1 MRSEGMEGRERP
13 RLRRVRFA
21 AALKPW
27 QDAGPLLVHDHERKA
42 SLRPGR
48 LAFDA
53 ADRVDM
59 PYPTTPAGRL
69 SLRRWI
75 ARWPLSR
82 SRAAVLADGVLA
94 GFPVMTL
101 LLPYLLVQA
110 PNNLIRAGLV
120 IAATCLFS
128 ASSPARQRLERDES
142 VRIHAR
148 FWDRI
153 IETPLPPADADDAG
167 DDSLQR
173 AFLLHRGLEGVLTLA
188 AEGRSLHVPAAVT
201 IAAAG
206 LILSSPDT
214 TLRAPLAIALPLALS
229 FAFLLGGGQFA
240 LSNRL
245 TFSRHG
251 LSRLEIRLARAMPN
265 LRQLGLASQ
274 RLFELVTRQQ
284 ETAGRRR
291 SSRLL
296 DAAAGAAPFWFAL
309 AILAVALAMRH
320 PIDAAGLGGLLLLV
334 PATYCA
340 ADIGQ
345 RLARLLDAWRRIGAI
360 WPLLLDRP
368 DPTAEECPVAHIQT
382 VRLDDIH
389 FRHDP
394 ASTPLFMAFSL
405 AISCGEVV
413 ALTGPSGSGKSTL
426 MAILMGLKRPQTGRI
441 AVNGQWRD
449 WHALSNYRARIA
461 GIFQDTPIGFVTI
474 RGVIGQ
480 NAPMAREA
488 DILQA
493 AADASLAQAIAAL
506 PMGLQTL
513 VVEGGFPQSLGQQ
526 LLIAR
531 ALAQAPDL
539 LVLDETFSNLDRD
552 VVAGILAAVRR
563 RGIALLFATHRA
575 DLALLADRT
584 VHLAPTSQELRCP
597 NA

>member
-1 MRSEGMEGRERP
+1 MEGRD
-13 RLRRVRFA
+13 RLRFRRIRFA
-21 AALKPW
+21 AALKPS
-27 QDAGPLLVHDHERKA
+27 QNAGPLLVHDHDRKA
-42 SLRPGR
+42 WLRR
-48 LAFDA
+48 IAVDA
-53 ADRVDM
+53 GDRVDM
-59 PYPTTPAGRL
+59 PYPTVPAGRL
-69 SLRRWI
+69 SLRSWI

-82 SRAAVLADGVLA
+82 SRAAVLADAMLA
-94 GFPVMTL
+94 GFPIMTL
-101 LLPYLLVQA
+101 LLPYLLLQA
-110 PNNLIRAGLV
+110 PNDLIRAGLIV
-120 IAATCLFS
+120 AATCLFS

-153 IETPLPPADADDAG
+153 IESTLPAADPDDTS

-173 AFLLHRGLEGVLTLA
+173 AFLLQRGLKGALTLA
-188 AEGRSLHVPAAVT
+188 AEGRNLFAPAAVA
-201 IAAAG
+201 IAAAV
-206 LILSSPDT
+206 LILSLPDT
-214 TLRAPLAIALPLALS
+214 TLHALLAIILPLALS
-229 FAFLLGGGQFA
+229 FTFLLGGRQLA
-240 LSNRL
+240 LSNRVA
-245 TFSRHG
+245 FSRHRV
-251 LSRLEIRLARAMPN
+251 SRLEIRLARAMPN
-265 LRQLGLASQ
+265 LRQLGLAPQ

-284 ETAGRRR
+284 ETAEHRRALR
-291 SSRLL
+291 MLG
-296 DAAAGAAPFWFAL
+296 AAAGAAPFWLTAASL
-309 AILAVALAMRH
+309 AMVLAMRQ
-320 PIDAAGLGGLLLLV
+320 PLDAAGLARLLLLV

-345 RLARLLDAWRRIGAI
+345 RLAQLLDAWRRTGAI
-360 WPLLLDRP
+360 RPLLLDRP
-368 DPTAEECPVAHIQT
+368 CPTAEECPVARIRT

-394 ASTPLFMAFSL
+394 ASASLFTAFSL

-426 MAILMGLKRPQTGRI
+426 MAILMGLKTPQAGRI

-449 WHALSNYRARIA
+449 WPALSTYRTRIA

-474 RGVIGQ
+474 RGIISQ

-488 DILQA
+488 DVLQA
-493 AADASLAQAIAAL
+493 AADAGLAQAIATL

-513 VVEGGFPQSLGQQ
+513 VVEGGFPQSIGQQ

-539 LVLDETFSNLDRD
+539 LVLDETFSNLDQD

-584 VHLAPTSQELRCP
+584 VNLDPTSKELRCP
-597 NA
+597 ST